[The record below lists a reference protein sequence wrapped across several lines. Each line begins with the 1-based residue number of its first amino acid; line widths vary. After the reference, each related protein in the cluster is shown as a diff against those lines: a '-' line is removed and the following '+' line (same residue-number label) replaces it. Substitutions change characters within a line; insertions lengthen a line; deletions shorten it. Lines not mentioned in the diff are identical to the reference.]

1 MMKLRGGNPGQVSLI
16 AENCKIE
23 GDLLFKS
30 QLIVNGVVEGN
41 ICALDDQDAIIT
53 VGQRGLVK
61 GEIRA
66 PTIIVN
72 GKVEGDIY
80 SEKHLQLSPKAN
92 VRGAVYYRIIEM
104 MKGSQLL
111 GSLRQIEQ
119 SKVVQKSQKLATSKE
134 ESKEKT
140 DSWIKAVQ
148 KSDSGA

>member
-1 MMKLRGGNPGQVSLI
+1 MKKLKGGNPGQVSLI
-16 AENCKIE
+16 AENCQIT
-23 GDLLFKS
+23 GDLNFKS
-30 QLIVNGVVEGN
+30 QLIINGVVEGN
-41 ICALDDQDAIIT
+41 VCALDDQDAIIT

-66 PTIIVN
+66 PTIVVN

-80 SEKHLQLSPKAN
+80 SEKHLELSSKAN

-104 MKGSQLL
+104 VKGSQLL

-119 SKVVQKSQKLATSKE
+119 SKAAQKSQEAAVSRE

-148 KSDSGA
+148 KSDAAT

>member
-1 MMKLRGGNPGQVSLI
+1 MKKLMGGNPGQVSLI

-23 GDLLFKS
+23 GDLIIKS

-72 GKVEGDIY
+72 GKVEGDIKFDINKPDGNMRKLIDTSRLRRMGWIY
-80 SEKHLQLSPKAN
+80 STELEN
-92 VRGAVYYRIIEM
+92 G
-104 MKGSQLL
+104 
-111 GSLRQIEQ
+111 LRKTYDWYVKTIEQ
-119 SKVVQKSQKLATSKE
+119 SKLISS
-134 ESKEKT
+134 EK
-140 DSWIKAVQ
+140 IFN
-148 KSDSGA
+148 

>member
-1 MMKLRGGNPGQVSLI
+1 MKKLKGGNPGQVSLI
-16 AENCKIE
+16 AENRQIT
-23 GDLLFKS
+23 GDLNFKS
-30 QLIVNGVVEGN
+30 QLIINGVVEGN
-41 ICALDDQDAIIT
+41 VCALDDQDAIIT

-66 PTIIVN
+66 PTIVVN

-80 SEKHLQLSPKAN
+80 SEKHLELSSKAN

-104 MKGSQLL
+104 VKGSQLL

-119 SKVVQKSQKLATSKE
+119 SKAAQKSQEAAVSRE

-148 KSDSGA
+148 KSDAAT

>member
-1 MMKLRGGNPGQVSLI
+1 MKKLKGTNPGQVSLI
-16 AENCKIE
+16 AENCQIS
-23 GDLLFKS
+23 GDLNFKS
-30 QLIVNGVVEGN
+30 QLIINGVVEGN
-41 ICALDDQDAIIT
+41 VCALDDQDAIVT

-66 PTIIVN
+66 PTIVVN

-80 SEKHLQLSPKAN
+80 SEKHLELSAKAN

-119 SKVVQKSQKLATSKE
+119 SKASQKSQALASSKE
-134 ESKEKT
+134 ESKEKA
-140 DSWIKAVQ
+140 DSWIKAAQ
-148 KSDSGA
+148 KSDAVT